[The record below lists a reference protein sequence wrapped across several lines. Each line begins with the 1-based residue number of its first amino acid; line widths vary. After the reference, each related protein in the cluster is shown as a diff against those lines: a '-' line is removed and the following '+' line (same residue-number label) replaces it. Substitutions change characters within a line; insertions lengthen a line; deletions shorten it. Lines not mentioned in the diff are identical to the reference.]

1 MFYNKGNEGGLESK
15 IIRDEY
21 SLLQGSLKLH
31 NTVIDT
37 VRIMQI
43 TQIEGPLEKRG
54 SESVVDDVN
63 HIFLRVDNFAN
74 SLKKRIIFYIFDY
87 CYIYS

>member
-1 MFYNKGNEGGLESK
+1 
-15 IIRDEY
+15 
-21 SLLQGSLKLH
+21 
-31 NTVIDT
+31 
-37 VRIMQI
+37 MQI

-74 SLKKRIIFYIFDY
+74 SLKKANYFLQF
-87 CYIYS
+87 